1 MEYKTCK
8 KCNISHPLSMY
19 NKNKNN
25 IGGYIIYC
33 KPCKSEMDKIYRK
46 NNPEKIKSLHKTYYD
61 ENRDIIVEKSKQYQR
76 ENIERRKSYNKE
88 NRERDKQYL
97 LQYNKNHK
105 EKIQPLRKKYN
116 EDNRDKINEYQ
127 NNLYRTNLNHKL
139 SSLYRCRIY
148 IAIKDNSKSKKTME
162 ILGCSVYE
170 FISYLEKKF
179 LPEMTWENHGD
190 IWEIDHIL
198 PCASF
203 DFTQEGDLEKC
214 FHYFNHQPLFKTTEI
229 AESFGYTDQIGN
241 RNKLNKLL

>member
-1 MEYKTCK
+1 
-8 KCNISHPLSMY
+8 MY
-19 NKNKNN
+19 SKNKNVV
-25 IGGYIIYC
+25 GGYIIYC
-33 KPCKSEMDKIYRK
+33 KSCKSEMDKRYRK
-46 NNPEKIKSLHKTYYD
+46 ENPEKVKQSHKKYYD
-61 ENRDIIVEKSKQYQR
+61 ENRDILIEKSKSYLR
-76 ENIERRKSYNKE
+76 ENSELRKAYNRK

-97 LQYNKNHK
+97 LQYNKVHK
-105 EKIQPLRKKYN
+105 ERIQPLRKKYN

-127 NNLYRTNLNHKL
+127 NNLYHTDLNYKL

-162 ILGCSVYE
+162 ILGCNIEE
-170 FISYLEKKF
+170 FILYLEKKF
-179 LPEMTWENHGD
+179 LPEMNWENHGD

-214 FHYFNHQPLFKTTEI
+214 FHYSNHQPLFKTTEI

-241 RNKLNKLL
+241 RNKGKKLL